1 VHDIID
7 DEKLVLDLLLDEKI
21 LVTQGTGFNWPA
33 LGTFKTRGQEKGH
46 REEFVATVEAIQAG
60 KSAPIP
66 FSEIIE
72 VTEACFTAVEQ
83 IRGV

>member
-1 VHDIID
+1 MNGKVAQMDNFR
-7 DEKLVLDLLLDEKI
+7 
-21 LVTQGTGFNWPA
+21 VTTGFNWPA

-60 KSAPIP
+60 KPAPIP